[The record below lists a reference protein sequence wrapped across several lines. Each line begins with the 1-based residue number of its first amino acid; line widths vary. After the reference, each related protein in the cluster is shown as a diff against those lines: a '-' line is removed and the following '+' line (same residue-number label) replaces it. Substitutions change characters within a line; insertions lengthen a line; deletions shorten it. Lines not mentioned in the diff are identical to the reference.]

1 MKRLYWIVGLLLV
14 CAGLALLVRAIAVHP
29 GYVLFAYP
37 GFRYESGLWVF
48 LALLVVLGLA
58 LYLLRLLIGL
68 TVTSGGLVNPWSRL
82 HRRRRVRQA
91 SREGVIELAEGRW
104 ARAQQHLQRAA
115 EDDPQ
120 PLMHYLGAARAA
132 NHQGLYS
139 ERDALLEKALNRQPK
154 AELGIALTH
163 AELQL
168 ASGQLLD
175 AAQTLEA
182 MRSRHPRHHL
192 VLRHLQQL
200 YVDTGAWS
208 ALLALLPDL
217 RKEKV
222 LVGDALASLERRA
235 WLGYLSTLEQGADE
249 APEASLQAAWQRL
262 SNDLRHDPELL
273 AVYVERLR
281 GVGAEAQ
288 AEEVLLQALKRHYDA
303 HLVRLYG
310 LLHGRD
316 PAKQLQVAEGWL
328 KAHGDDPALHLTL
341 GRLCLHNQLWGKAR
355 EYLEASLLLE
365 RDPET
370 CAELARLLA
379 HLGDVEQS
387 NQLFQEG
394 LALLDRRLGGSVVV
408 PARVG

>member
-1 MKRLYWIVGLLLV
+1 
-14 CAGLALLVRAIAVHP
+14 
-29 GYVLFAYP
+29 
-37 GFRYESGLWVF
+37 
-48 LALLVVLGLA
+48 
-58 LYLLRLLIGL
+58 
-68 TVTSGGLVNPWSRL
+68 
-82 HRRRRVRQA
+82 
-91 SREGVIELAEGRW
+91 
-104 ARAQQHLQRAA
+104 
-115 EDDPQ
+115 
-120 PLMHYLGAARAA
+120 
-132 NHQGLYS
+132 
-139 ERDALLEKALNRQPK
+139 
-154 AELGIALTH
+154 
-163 AELQL
+163 
-168 ASGQLLD
+168 
-175 AAQTLEA
+175 
-182 MRSRHPRHHL
+182 

-328 KAHGDDPALHLTL
+328 KAHGDDPALRLTL

>member
-14 CAGLALLVRAIAVHP
+14 CAGLALLARAIAVHP

-328 KAHGDDPALHLTL
+328 KAHGDDPALRLTL

>member
-1 MKRLYWIVGLLLV
+1 
-14 CAGLALLVRAIAVHP
+14 
-29 GYVLFAYP
+29 
-37 GFRYESGLWVF
+37 
-48 LALLVVLGLA
+48 
-58 LYLLRLLIGL
+58 
-68 TVTSGGLVNPWSRL
+68 
-82 HRRRRVRQA
+82 VRQA

-281 GVGAEAQ
+281 GVGAEVQ

-328 KAHGDDPALHLTL
+328 KAHGDDPALRLTL

>member
-14 CAGLALLVRAIAVHP
+14 CAGLALLARAIAVHP

-58 LYLLRLLIGL
+58 LYLVRLLIGL

-249 APEASLQAAWQRL
+249 APETSLQAAWQRL

-281 GVGAEAQ
+281 EVGAEAQ

-310 LLHGRD
+310 LLRGRD
-316 PAKQLQVAEGWL
+316 PARQLQAAEAWL
-328 KAHGDDPALHLTL
+328 KTHGDDPALRLTL

-394 LALLDRRLGGSVVV
+394 LALLDRRLAGSVVV
-408 PARVG
+408 PTRVG